1 MKSKRSAL
9 RFPCDHQLVSYK
21 TAYDT
26 GEAQLINISTAGC
39 ILFELTMPLSMQ
51 EKILVSIA
59 FPEEDYMFQAQG
71 VVVRI
76 ENDSTA
82 ISFTLVEPEDQAQL
96 RRYFSRQMR
105 RK

>member
-39 ILFELTMPLSMQ
+39 VFSELTMPLPMQ
-51 EKILVSIA
+51 EKILASIA
-59 FPEEDYMFQAQG
+59 FPGEGYTFQAQG
-71 VVVRI
+71 VVVRV
-76 ENDSTA
+76 ENDCTA

-96 RRYFSRQMR
+96 RRHFARQMR

>member
-1 MKSKRSAL
+1 MKSKRLAL
-9 RFPCDHQLVSYK
+9 RFPGSHQLVNYK

-26 GEAQLINISTAGC
+26 GEAQLINISTSGC
-39 ILFELTMPLSMQ
+39 VFLELTLPLSMQ

-59 FPEEDYMFQAQG
+59 FPDEDYIFQAKG
-71 VVVRI
+71 VVVRV
-76 ENDSTA
+76 EDNCTA
-82 ISFTLVEPEDQAQL
+82 ICFTLVEPEDQAQL

>member
-39 ILFELTMPLSMQ
+39 VFSELTMPLSLQ
-51 EKILVSIA
+51 ERILVSIA
-59 FPEEDYMFQAQG
+59 FPDEDYTFQAQG
-71 VVVRI
+71 LVVRI
-76 ENDSTA
+76 ENDCTA
-82 ISFTLVEPEDQAQL
+82 ISFTLVESEDQAQL
-96 RRYFSRQMR
+96 RRHFARQMR